1 MKRSIKHG
9 ITLLSVLPALGTLLT
24 AATTCENLT
33 ALKLPNTAVT
43 LAQSVVAHGFNSPV
57 PFPSAGPRGALTIV
71 SPSDLPAFCRVAAT
85 IKPTPDSDIK
95 FELWMPASGWNGN
108 FMGIGNGGW
117 AGAINYS
124 GMSDP
129 LSRGYATASTDTGH
143 EGAGTDAS
151 FALGHPEKAIDFGY
165 RAVHEMT
172 LKAKAILEAFYGRAS
187 KVSYWNGCSTGGR
200 QALKEAQ
207 QYAADYDGIV
217 AGAPA
222 NFFTHLSA
230 QYVWIGQAIHN
241 NEAGLVPASKLPL
254 IHEAA
259 IAACDA
265 LDGVKDGVLEDP
277 RRCHFDPKTLEC
289 KGADGPACLT
299 TPQVDLVRRVYG
311 PSINPRTKQQVFPGL
326 MPGSELSWGFGIGHV
341 VAQPSPIATG
351 IFKYVTLQDTSWDYT
366 KFDFDADLARV
377 DKIDHGII
385 NAVDPDLKQF
395 FGRGGKLLQYHGWTD
410 QGISPLNSIN
420 YYNSVLDTLGGS
432 AKVNDSYRLFMV
444 PGMDH
449 CGGGEGPNSFDSIG
463 TIEQW
468 VENGKAPERMIA
480 SRVQDAKAKRTRP
493 LCPYPQVAVYK
504 GSGSTDDAANFS
516 CAASR

>member
-1 MKRSIKHG
+1 M
-9 ITLLSVLPALGTLLT
+9 
-24 AATTCENLT
+24 
-33 ALKLPNTAVT
+33 
-43 LAQSVVAHGFNSPV
+43 
-57 PFPSAGPRGALTIV
+57 
-71 SPSDLPAFCRVAAT
+71 
-85 IKPTPDSDIK
+85 
-95 FELWMPASGWNGN
+95 
-108 FMGIGNGGW
+108 MG
-117 AGAINYS
+117 S
-124 GMSDP
+124 
-129 LSRGYATASTDTGH
+129 SRA
-143 EGAGTDAS
+143 
-151 FALGHPEKAIDFGY
+151 
-165 RAVHEMT
+165 
-172 LKAKAILEAFYGRAS
+172 
-187 KVSYWNGCSTGGR
+187 
-200 QALKEAQ
+200 
-207 QYAADYDGIV
+207 
-217 AGAPA
+217 APA

-259 IAACDA
+259 IGACDA
-265 LDGVKDGVLEDP
+265 LDGVKDGVREDP
-277 RRCHFDPKTLEC
+277 RRCHFDPKAREC
-289 KGADGPACLT
+289 KGADGPAFLT
-299 TPQVDLVRRVYG
+299 SAQVDLVRHVYS

-326 MPGSELSWGFGIGHV
+326 MRGSELSWGFGIGHV
-341 VAQPSPIATG
+341 VAQPPALATG
-351 IFKYVTLQDTSWDYT
+351 IFKHVTLQDASWDYT

-449 CGGGEGPNSFDSIG
+449 CGGGEGPNSFDSIN
-463 TIEQW
+463 TIAQW
-468 VENGKAPERMIA
+468 VEKGTAPDRMIA
-480 SRVQDAKAKRTRP
+480 SRVQDGKAKRTRP